1 MEPYYFMDGLTV
13 MENRDNLSLHDLY
26 SASPD
31 GFAGGTDGEHISMF
45 KGSLVH
51 FQIKQKLFFDIDG
64 NPIVLFN
71 Y

>member
-31 GFAGGTDGEHISMF
+31 GSWVIGGTDGEHILYN
-45 KGSLVH
+45 GIRAAQVH
-51 FQIKQKLFFDIDG
+51 FSNKIKKLFFLI
-64 NPIVLFN
+64 
-71 Y
+71 